1 MNSFSKGLKE
11 KALGIWEDC
20 YYHPFVQELGQ
31 GILDKSKFEFYL
43 IQDYHY
49 LLQYAKVFA
58 LGALKS
64 NDEALLTKFSTIQYS
79 ILNEEMALHRKY
91 MADFGLSPEHITDT
105 KPSLYNQTYTAN
117 MLAVGQSGG
126 VDEIIA
132 TILPC
137 AWTYADFAQRLK
149 LTYSDRLEDN
159 YYKSWINNYANEEF
173 DATFLWMFDTL
184 DALVADKSEEHR
196 QKIEDIFIASVQFE
210 YLFWDM
216 AYKTELSYKL

>member
-1 MNSFSKGLKE
+1 MNSFSRGLKE

-20 YYHPFVQELGQ
+20 YNHPFVQELGQ

-64 NDEALLTKFSTIQYS
+64 FDESLMTKFSTIQYS
-79 ILNEEMALHRKY
+79 ILNDELDLHRNY
-91 MADFGLSPEHITDT
+91 MTDFGLSPEHIINT

-117 MLAVGQSGG
+117 MLAVGQTGG

-149 LTYSDRLEDN
+149 QNYGNRLEQN
-159 YYKSWINNYANEEF
+159 YYKSWIENYANIQF
-173 DATFLWMFDTL
+173 DETFLWMFDTL

-216 AYKTELSYKL
+216 AYKMELSFKL